1 VKKLIVCSFLIVCGL
16 SLQAKEMQFNTNR
29 SDFDSVIIEVA
40 AENDVSLIKTDS
52 KEGNDLVSITIEKSG
67 RKGCKVSL
75 SRIQRSEFGHSSSQ
89 HSITKKTLFKGFEHN
104 CTTAIETLIESV
116 I

>member
-1 VKKLIVCSFLIVCGL
+1 MKKLIICSFLIICGV
-16 SLQAKEMQFNTNR
+16 SLIAKEMQFNTNR
-29 SDFDSVIIEVA
+29 SDFDSVIVEVA

-52 KEGNDLVSITIEKSG
+52 KEGNDLITITIEKSG

-75 SRIQRSEFGHSSSQ
+75 SRIQRSDFGHSSSQ
-89 HSITKKTLFKGFEHN
+89 NSITKKALFKGFEHN
-104 CTTAIETLIESV
+104 CTTAIESLIDRV